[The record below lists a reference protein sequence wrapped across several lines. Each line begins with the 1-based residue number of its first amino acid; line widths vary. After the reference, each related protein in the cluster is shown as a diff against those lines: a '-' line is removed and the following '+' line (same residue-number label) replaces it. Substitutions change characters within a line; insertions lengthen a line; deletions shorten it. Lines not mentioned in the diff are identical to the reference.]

1 MTNRE
6 LEKQIR
12 TALEHTAP
20 DRLDAIL
27 SSCNGQKNLMD
38 AERSRDALAAASGL
52 TSAGSR
58 KKGAFMK
65 RWRKPIAGIAAAVIA
80 LALCIGGYVLFGKK
94 APSEVDSVILL
105 DVNPS
110 IALYVDREETV
121 LSAEALNEEAREILG
136 SMKLE
141 GTSMEVA
148 VNAIVGAMLQK
159 GYLGNLQNA
168 ILVSVENEDAE
179 RSEALQQK
187 ISQAV
192 AAMLQTDS
200 LDGAVLSQ
208 TLKADDAA
216 LAALSQ
222 QYGISMGKAALIQE
236 VTAQDAGLT
245 FDSLASMT
253 IHEIALIASSRGS
266 QGGSVA
272 QTGTASAA
280 AYIGDEK
287 ALELACAH
295 AGADVSS
302 VRRIQVEFDSED
314 GIIVYE
320 VDFIAGTV
328 EYEYDIDAR
337 TGEVLKYEWKQIAA
351 QGGGS
356 GDMPVPGNQETA
368 SGVPE
373 STAASQGTAPVIPES
388 TPPSQ
393 GTVPAVPESTSV
405 SQETAPAIP
414 EITAASQGTAPA
426 IPESTPPIQETVPAA
441 PESTPAAKETVPA
454 APETAPPT
462 QASSQPAS
470 GNAGSGSSYIGE
482 QAALD
487 AALRHA
493 GCQESDIS
501 HSRTELEYDDG
512 RAEHYDVDFWV
523 GNMEYEYEIDLYSG
537 AVLKSSAEDHSDSGH
552 GAPDTNTQDGQ
563 DRYIGADAALSAA
576 LNHAGVRASD
586 LTKREVDL
594 DEDDGRWIYEIEFEV
609 GPVEYEYEIDAL
621 SGAVLKAERDS

>member
-373 STAASQGTAPVIPES
+373 STAASQGTAP
-388 TPPSQ
+388 
-393 GTVPAVPESTSV
+393 
-405 SQETAPAIP
+405 
-414 EITAASQGTAPA
+414 A

-441 PESTPAAKETVPA
+441 PETTPAAKETVPA

-470 GNAGSGSSYIGE
+470 GSAGNGSSYIGE